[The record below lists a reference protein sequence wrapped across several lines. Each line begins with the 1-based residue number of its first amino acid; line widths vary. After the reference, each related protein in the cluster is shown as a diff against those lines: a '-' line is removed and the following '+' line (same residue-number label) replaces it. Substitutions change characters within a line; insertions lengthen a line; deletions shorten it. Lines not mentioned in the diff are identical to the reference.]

1 MQRLGAAAQTLNPR
15 RDTTFNQEIEMEMV
29 LVMLMVATV
38 ISVITR
44 QHDKKLYLARARRD
58 KSEPQGR
65 RKHRN

>member
-15 RDTTFNQEIEMEMV
+15 RDATSNQEIEMEMV

-44 QHDKKLYLARARRD
+44 QHDKKLYLARARREES
-58 KSEPQGR
+58 KSQGR